1 MKKLGTIYKIENL
14 VNGKVYVGQTIQ
26 DFEVRKGQ
34 HVSALRHNRH
44 NNDHLQRA
52 WNKYGENNFK
62 FSIIEKC
69 SYDTLDEKE
78 VKWIKHYRESKGSY
92 NLESGGNK
100 HKRHSTYSKIKMS
113 KVMKEITQR
122 PEFKKKRAK
131 LMKGKNNINAKKVIC
146 INTGEVFDTCT
157 EAGKHYSINSKGIG
171 RVCSGERKTIG
182 GLQFAFYEEGKEY
195 KLQEVVPMTKGNHP
209 NARKVICIDTGKIY
223 PSIVEASQDIGCNYD
238 NIHQVCLGNNVCAKG
253 KDGKYYQFAY
263 YQEGMKYE
271 LKPIKNIKEPKK
283 VICVNTGE
291 IFDSTHEASIK
302 TGVSQSKI
310 SMCCNGKRRHAG
322 RLENGEWLVWEFLE
336 NYNPNKKYVF
346 NKKGKFS
353 NRKKRVKC
361 LITGEIFDTIT
372 EAAERYEIKSSSNI
386 TMACKGKYEYAG
398 RLPDGTKLKWSYI
411 D

>member
-1 MKKLGTIYKIENL
+1 MEKLGTIYKIENL
-14 VNGKVYVGQTIQ
+14 VNGNVYVGQT
-26 DFEVRKGQ
+26 VRQFKERKKQ
-34 HVSALRHNRH
+34 HLSLLRRNIHDNQ
-44 NNDHLQRA
+44 HLQNA
-52 WNKYGENNFK
+52 WNKYGEKNFN

-69 SYDTLDEKE
+69 KIEDLDEAEIFWISYYKE
-78 VKWIKHYRESKGSY
+78 FVAVY

-100 HKRHSTYSKIKMS
+100 NKKLSK
-113 KVMKEITQR
+113 ETR
-122 PEFKKKRAK
+122 RK
-131 LMKGKNNINAKKVIC
+131 LS
-146 INTGEVFDTCT
+146 
-157 EAGKHYSINSKGIG
+157 EATKSQGWIGGKHP
-171 RVCSGERKTIG
+171 R
-182 GLQFAFYEEGKEY
+182 
-195 KLQEVVPMTKGNHP
+195 
-209 NARKVICIDTGKIY
+209 ARKVICIDTGVIY
-223 PSIVEASQDIGCNYD
+223 PSIVEASQYIGCNYD

-361 LITGEIFDTIT
+361 LTTGEIFDTIT
-372 EAAERYEIKSSSNI
+372 EAAEHYEIKSSGNI
-386 TMACKGKYEYAG
+386 TMACKGEYEYAG